1 MVNRISLIFIFLFIL
16 ACSDQRDQQD
26 RSLDEANTRVSRA
39 GDVTV
44 LCRCNTGSEGTSSV
58 SWSGANQASAEAM
71 AKRNC
76 ESIQGSVSGC
86 EVVN

>member
-1 MVNRISLIFIFLFIL
+1 MINRILLVFFFLFIA
-16 ACSDQRDQQD
+16 ACSDQQAQD